1 MDRLLGNSLLEAS
14 AGIKHTVSGAGTLR
28 SDPTPALDAA
38 DSNKQENFFYTS
50 LLGVS
55 WKRQLQQRRTSR
67 ERVGGKDNSIVGSAV
82 QPEDE
87 VSAGEMDNTR
97 GS

>member
-1 MDRLLGNSLLEAS
+1 MQEPLGL
-14 AGIKHTVSGAGTLR
+14 
-28 SDPTPALDAA
+28 TPHLPVDAT
-38 DSNKQENFFYTS
+38 DSNKQNFFYPS
-50 LLGVS
+50 LLGIS

>member
-1 MDRLLGNSLLEAS
+1 MQEPLDL
-14 AGIKHTVSGAGTLR
+14 
-28 SDPTPALDAA
+28 TPHLPVDAA
-38 DSNKQENFFYTS
+38 DSNKQENFFYPS

-55 WKRQLQQRRTSR
+55 WKRQLLQRKTSR
-67 ERVGGKDNSIVGSAV
+67 ERVGGKDNSIVGGAV

-87 VSAGEMDNTR
+87 ISDGGMDNTR